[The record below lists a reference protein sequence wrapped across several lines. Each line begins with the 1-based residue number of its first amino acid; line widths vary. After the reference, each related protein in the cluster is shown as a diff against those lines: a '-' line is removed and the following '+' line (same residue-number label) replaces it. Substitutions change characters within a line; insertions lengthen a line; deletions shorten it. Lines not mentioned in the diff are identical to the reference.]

1 MRLIPPQ
8 KGQPIDYQYI
18 STLVNEVNNLAS
30 SKTLSKVKDVS
41 TQTEAVQISAQSKTV
56 VSNENITP
64 GYVKDFVVEFKTSFK
79 NPPVVTVTAQRSA
92 NTRSEASREVAVVI
106 DNITTTSVTGK
117 ITFIGTSSGVATISL
132 NVIAVGIS
140 STQI

>member
-79 NPPVVTVTAQRSA
+79 SPPVVTVTAQRSA
-92 NTRSEASREVAVVI
+92 NTRNEASREVAVVI